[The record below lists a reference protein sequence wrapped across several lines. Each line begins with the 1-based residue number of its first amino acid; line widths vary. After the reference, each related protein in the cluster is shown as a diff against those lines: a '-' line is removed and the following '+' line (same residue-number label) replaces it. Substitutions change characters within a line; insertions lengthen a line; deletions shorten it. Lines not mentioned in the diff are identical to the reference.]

1 MCWLIKQRRN
11 IMATTPLVPQPTAAT
26 AEPVAPPWW
35 IGFAINSGIVT
46 LHQVLHNPHQ
56 AAYLKTT
63 LLALRDTISATYPGE

>member
-1 MCWLIKQRRN
+1 MSAQP
-11 IMATTPLVPQPTAAT
+11 TPLVPQPTIAQ

-35 IGFAINSGIVT
+35 IGFAVNNGIMV

-63 LLALRDTISATYPGE
+63 LLSLRDAINAAYPGE